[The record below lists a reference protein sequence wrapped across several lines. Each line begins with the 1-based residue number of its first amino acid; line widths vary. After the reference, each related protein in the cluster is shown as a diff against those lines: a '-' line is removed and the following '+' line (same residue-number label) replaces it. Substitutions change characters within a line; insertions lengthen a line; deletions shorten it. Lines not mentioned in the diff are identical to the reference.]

1 MVVVDC
7 FFRISFIFSQLC
19 LRCQKKKKNF
29 RHEPKMPKDGV
40 WKTALKHKSN
50 HVIPLC
56 KILERPMAIKDDE
69 VGRSPHRL
77 GPEALHHLAPAP
89 TVSLLV
95 TNSPGKLPQD
105 RSICLGA
112 GLTSQDTTGSL
123 SPSIQPL
130 LKRYLTEAFSTPT
143 SNRAHPA
150 TNSSPLTPLL
160 GFICLL

>member
-1 MVVVDC
+1 M
-7 FFRISFIFSQLC
+7 SALP
-19 LRCQKKKKNF
+19 KNKKNF
-29 RHEPKMPKDGV
+29 RHEPKVPKDGV